1 MSAVNWRKIDIDALD
16 PDRATNREELAPPS
30 APVSVEDIQSRGT
43 QARALMSKG
52 DYAGSL
58 SLALSNPPY
67 GGSNESKDLQ
77 LKIVLDILT
86 AVRSS
91 DVTPLIERLSTE
103 EQNVLVKYLY
113 KGMASP
119 LGQSHGNG
127 GVLLSWFE
135 KTVDIAGQGPI
146 IRYISD
152 RRLL

>member
-1 MSAVNWRKIDIDALD
+1 MSYGWRKIDIDALD
-16 PDRATNREELAPPS
+16 PDRVTSREELAPPS
-30 APVSVEDIQSRGT
+30 APVGVDEIQAR
-43 QARALMSKG
+43 AAEVRALMSKG

-58 SLALSNPPY
+58 SYALQDPPY
-67 GGSNESKDLQ
+67 GGDEQVKNMQ
-77 LKIVLDILT
+77 LKTVIDVLA

-91 DVTPLIERLSTE
+91 DITPIVEKLSTE
-103 EQNVLVKYLY
+103 EHNVLFKYLY

-119 LGQSHGNG
+119 IGQSHGNG

-135 KTVDIAGQGPI
+135 KTVDITGQGPI